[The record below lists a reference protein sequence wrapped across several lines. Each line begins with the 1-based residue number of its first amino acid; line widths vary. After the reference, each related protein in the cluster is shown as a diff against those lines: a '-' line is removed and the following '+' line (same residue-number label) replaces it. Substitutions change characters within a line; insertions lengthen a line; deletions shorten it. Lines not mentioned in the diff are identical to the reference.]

1 MTSGHLA
8 RRRRSHLHF
17 CADDVMM
24 WIVVGVVVVVVG
36 VVVAE
41 FSSLFLFGNYRY
53 FQPRIVKVVAHLPII
68 HNV

>member
-8 RRRRSHLHF
+8 RRRRRSHLHF
-17 CADDVMM
+17 YADDVMM
-24 WIVVGVVVVVVG
+24 WIVVVVG

-53 FQPRIVKVVAHLPII
+53 FQINPGLSRW
-68 HNV
+68 